1 MNITHLQNYHDPI
14 LDITP
19 FSHKNAIHEN
29 DDGSITLSPGF
40 PASSEETRWR
50 EALQSLGIDSS
61 KLRFDYSITAH
72 NVQSGLKPYPGVK
85 NIIAVASG
93 KGGVGKST
101 LSVNLALALQQLG
114 AATGLLDADIYGPS
128 QARMLGGA
136 TRPTSTD
143 GKTMQP
149 ILRHGL
155 QTLSLGDLVDEDTAM
170 IWRGPMVT
178 QTLLQL
184 FRETRWQDLDY
195 LIIDLPPGT
204 GDTQL
209 TLSQQIPVAGAV
221 IITTPQDIA
230 LLDAKKA
237 KTMFDKVHVPI
248 LGLVENMSVYICPN
262 CGHEAHIFGK
272 DGGKLLAVSHQLPY
286 LGDIPLDIGIR
297 EETDGG
303 KPTVITAP
311 DSDIARRYRLIALKT
326 TAQLAAK
333 QKNFTQAFPKI
344 VIER

>member
-1 MNITHLQNYHDPI
+1 MNTERLKNYRDPVLDLQ
-14 LDITP
+14 P
-19 FSHKNAIHEN
+19 FAHPGALRDNG
-29 DDGSITLSPGF
+29 DGSITLAPGF
-40 PASSEETRWR
+40 PAASEESRWR
-50 EALQSLGIDSS
+50 DNLQALGIDAS
-61 KLRFDYSITAH
+61 KLRFDYTIESQ

-101 LSVNLALALQQLG
+101 LSVNLAIALHQLG

-136 TRPTSTD
+136 TRPESTD
-143 GKTMQP
+143 GRTMQP

-155 QTLSLGDLVDEDTAM
+155 QTLSLGDLVEEDTAM
-170 IWRGPMVT
+170 IWRGPIVT

-184 FRETRWQDLDY
+184 FRETRWKDLDY

-230 LLDAKKA
+230 L
-237 KTMFDKVHVPI
+237 
-248 LGLVENMSVYICPN
+248 
-262 CGHEAHIFGK
+262 
-272 DGGKLLAVSHQLPY
+272 
-286 LGDIPLDIGIR
+286 
-297 EETDGG
+297 
-303 KPTVITAP
+303 
-311 DSDIARRYRLIALKT
+311 
-326 TAQLAAK
+326 
-333 QKNFTQAFPKI
+333 
-344 VIER
+344 